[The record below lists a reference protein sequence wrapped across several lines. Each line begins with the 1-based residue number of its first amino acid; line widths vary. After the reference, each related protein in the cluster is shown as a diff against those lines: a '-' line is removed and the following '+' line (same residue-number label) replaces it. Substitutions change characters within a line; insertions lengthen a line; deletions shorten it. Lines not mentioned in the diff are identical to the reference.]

1 MLKLSLL
8 KIRLLKKW
16 RFLLH
21 TNKLIR
27 LINILK
33 LLLIYLLLLRLH
45 VIIRPLET
53 DLFGIK

>member
-27 LINILK
+27 LINIL
-33 LLLIYLLLLRLH
+33 LIYLLLLRLL
-45 VIIRPLET
+45 VIIRPLEI

>member
-27 LINILK
+27 LINILL

-45 VIIRPLET
+45 VIIRPLEI